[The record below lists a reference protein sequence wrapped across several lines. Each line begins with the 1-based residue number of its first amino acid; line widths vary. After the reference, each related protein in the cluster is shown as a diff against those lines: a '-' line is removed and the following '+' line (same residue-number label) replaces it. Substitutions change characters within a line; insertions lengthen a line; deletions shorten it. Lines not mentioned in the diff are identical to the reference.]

1 MTINAWRKSQG
12 RVATIYYHSHFFE
25 EERTITT
32 KKYTFMFFILLMLSV
47 VLCGCSEQSEKT
59 ESNIL
64 ATEWQNL
71 SKEAEPAWASRDVE
85 KILNLYSD
93 DCVWEELAI
102 GKVMSGKE
110 EIRSFLN
117 EWFAAFPDNTLETIS
132 SITSGNFRCAEWINR
147 GTHNGD
153 FLNIP
158 ATGKTFSIR
167 GASIIELREGK
178 IIRVSD

>member
-1 MTINAWRKSQG
+1 MT
-12 RVATIYYHSHFFE
+12 TI
-25 EERTITT
+25 
-32 KKYTFMFFILLMLSV
+32 KFILVFFTLLTLSV
-47 VLCGCSEQSEKT
+47 VLCGCSKQSEVI
-59 ESNIL
+59 ESDTL
-64 ATEWQNL
+64 AADWQQL

-93 DCVWEELAI
+93 DCVWEDLAI

-117 EWFAAFPDNTLETIS
+117 EWFAAFPDNTLETTS
-132 SITSGNFRCAEWINR
+132 SITSGHFQCAEWINR

-158 ATGKTFSIR
+158 ATGKTVSIR
-167 GASIIELREGK
+167 GASIIELRKGK
-178 IIRVSD
+178 IIRSTDYYDMASLLRQLGISSLPPQQ

>member
-1 MTINAWRKSQG
+1 M
-12 RVATIYYHSHFFE
+12 
-25 EERTITT
+25 TT
-32 KKYTFMFFILLMLSV
+32 KKYTLMFFILLMLSV
-47 VLCGCSEQSEKT
+47 VLCGCSEQSKKT
-59 ESNIL
+59 ESDTL

-93 DCVWEELAI
+93 DCVWEDLAI

-110 EIRSFLN
+110 EIRGFLN
-117 EWFAAFPDNTLETIS
+117 EWFEAFPNNTLETIS
-132 SITSGNFRCAEWINR
+132 TITSGQFRCAEWINR

-158 ATGKTFSIR
+158 ATGKTISIR
-167 GASIIELREGK
+167 GVSIIELRAGK
-178 IIRVSD
+178 IIRVSDYYDMASILRQMGISSLMNLEP